1 MFRFASQFL
10 LTFGL
15 LSLVAFQP
23 TANISDDR
31 ALPYNSTLIEQLK
44 PFSEYLPETIE
55 EADTTSKLRV
65 LMLNYSTYGNPY
77 SEKVRRSIE
86 RQMPA
91 CTVSD
96 FGDTPADD
104 LAAALSEIE
113 AVVVA
118 YPVGKTTPHDI
129 KTYGK
134 SLMAFARQGGVVIL
148 TGTHEFEALQQFGL
162 FELDFGYFCKEP
174 TIHPVAPEHALLQ
187 GITNDFLLTNF
198 AYPLDISDPN
208 FVTLADVRGYPVVGY
223 KAIGSGKVIY
233 LGIEYYY
240 DEPKSAQLLYNALRS
255 AAKPKVLATTSTAP
269 ITSADG
275 RVAKRSEEVLYAGGA
290 SDRADVLD
298 LKVYP
303 NPYFSKANLDIE
315 LSKPT
320 QMSVEVTDEAGRI
333 VAVLLPRKNLSAGFY
348 RLELPNLPPGIYFV
362 KCQNGAKTTVRKV
375 VKAIAD

>member
-1 MFRFASQFL
+1 MFRFASQLL
-10 LTFGL
+10 LTLGL
-15 LSLVAFQP
+15 LGLAAFQP
-23 TANISDDR
+23 AANISDDR
-31 ALPYNSTLIEQLK
+31 ALPYNSILLEQLK
-44 PFSEYLPETIE
+44 PLSEYLP
-55 EADTTSKLRV
+55 EADTTSKLHV

-77 SEKVRRSIE
+77 SEKVRRTIE
-86 RQMPA
+86 RGMPA

-96 FGDTPADD
+96 FGDAATED
-104 LAAALSEIE
+104 LGAALVETD
-113 AVVVA
+113 AVVIA
-118 YPVGKTTPHDI
+118 YPVGKGGSNDL
-129 KTYGK
+129 KNYGK
-134 SLMAFARQGGVVIL
+134 SLAAFARQGGVVVL

-174 TIHPVAPEHALLQ
+174 TIHPAAPEHPLLQ
-187 GITNDFLLTNF
+187 GVARDFSLTNF

-208 FVTLADVRGYPVVGY
+208 FVTVADVRGYPVVGY
-223 KAIGSGKVIY
+223 KAIGDGKVIY

-240 DEPKSAQLLYNALRS
+240 DEPQSAQLLHNALRW
-255 AAKPKVLATTSTAP
+255 AAKPKTPAAAAAMPL
-269 ITSADG
+269 ADG
-275 RVAKRSEEVLYAGGA
+275 RAVKRSEEVLYAGGA
-290 SDRADVLD
+290 SDRADALD

-320 QMSVEVTDEAGRI
+320 QMSVEVTDETGRI

-348 RLELPNLPPGIYFV
+348 RLELPNLSPGIYFV